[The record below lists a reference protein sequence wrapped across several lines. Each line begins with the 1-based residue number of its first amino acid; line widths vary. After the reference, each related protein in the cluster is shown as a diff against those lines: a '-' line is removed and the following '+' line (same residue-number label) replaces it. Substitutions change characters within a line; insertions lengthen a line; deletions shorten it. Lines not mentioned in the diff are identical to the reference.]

1 MQTIITG
8 AVNHDELLYLFVNL
22 KRAPLF
28 TELDQEIQIVEHL
41 TRFITKFAL
50 DG

>member
-1 MQTIITG
+1 MRIIITG
-8 AVNHDELLYLFVNL
+8 AVHHDELLYLFVNS
-22 KRAPLF
+22 KKAPLF
-28 TELDQEIQIVEHL
+28 TELDQENRIVEHL